1 MEQKIWGFGKH
12 LAILNLAFLYIL
24 VGETSLKQ
32 KQIVLAQIV
41 PDNTLGE
48 ETSIVTFEETSSD
61 RIEGGAT
68 RGSNLFHSFSE
79 FNVNA
84 DRSVYF
90 NNPAGIENI
99 FSRVTGNNS
108 SDISG
113 KLGVDGSANLF
124 LINPNGILF
133 GANASLDLKGSFVA
147 STARSLIFDN
157 GFAFDTANPQ
167 SPPLLTINV
176 PIGLQFGSS
185 PGKIINYANP
195 GLQLSEYQTLALIGG
210 EINFIG
216 GSINVPS
223 GRMELGSVAGGERV
237 NLTPVEY
244 GFAVGYEGVQNFAD
258 IELSDLAKV
267 DASWDISNS
276 QEGGDYSGS
285 GGEIAV
291 QARNVKLT
299 GGSQILSNTFGEM
312 DGGSIFLSASESVEL
327 SGSAGIDG
335 PFDSFFSQALGIKI
349 PIKTSISTTTFGK
362 GSSGNISINT
372 QKLLVR
378 DGGEINAE
386 SSGEGNGGTLF
397 VRASGSVEVAG
408 ETPIPQGQKL
418 AIPPPLGFPEQ
429 FFITINATSNLSTS
443 SSVFGGSAGNLSID
457 TGNLIVRDGAL
468 ISTNPFG
475 PGNGGNLAIKAGDSI
490 ILRGNSLDGV
500 VPSVITTTAFGSGN
514 AGNLMIQTGK
524 LTVSDGGFVV
534 ATTTAAGKGG
544 NLKIDARQIEL
555 IGADGLQTGISAGST
570 GSGNAGDLTLTTDR
584 LIIRDGAELQV
595 NASSTG
601 STGQLSVSA
610 NSLELDNGKVTA
622 ESASGNGG
630 NINLDIRD
638 ILLLRDRS
646 SISTTAGT
654 QMTGGN
660 GGNINLNANFIVAIP
675 QENSDISANAF
686 SGNGGNIQIASSNIF
701 GIEFRSEPTNL
712 SDITVSSKFG
722 IDGVVELNLLEI
734 DPSQNLV
741 ALPTEV
747 VDASRLIAQNC
758 SSQLANDNKLS
769 EFVITGRGGLPPNP
783 TGPLKSDSLLVG
795 WVERDLSAKKER
807 FINVDRLNSP
817 QTIVEAR
824 GWLVKPD
831 GQIILA
837 IDKNEKSV
845 ETYSYCQ

>member
-1 MEQKIWGFGKH
+1 MGQKNWELGKQ
-12 LAILNLAFLYIL
+12 LVIFNLAFLYIL
-24 VGETSLKQ
+24 LGETSLKQ

-48 ETSIVTFEETSSD
+48 ERSIVTSEGDSSD
-61 RIEGGAT
+61 RIEGGAA
-68 RGSNLFHSFSE
+68 RGANLFHSFSE
-79 FNVNA
+79 FNVNV

-113 KLGVDGSANLF
+113 KLGVVGNANLF

-133 GANASLDLKGSFVA
+133 GPNASLDLKGSFIA

-167 SPPLLTINV
+167 SPPLLNINV

-185 PGKIINYANP
+185 PGKITNYANP
-195 GLQLSEYQTLALIGG
+195 GLRLAEYQTLALIGG
-210 EINFIG
+210 EIDFIG
-216 GSINVPS
+216 GSVNVPS
-223 GRMELGSVAGGERV
+223 GRIEFGSIAGGDRV
-237 NLTPVEY
+237 SLTPVEY
-244 GFAVGYEGVQNFAD
+244 GFALGYEGVQNFAD
-258 IELSDLAKV
+258 IQLSDLAKV
-267 DASWDISNS
+267 DASGIN
-276 QEGGDYSGS
+276 QFSGN

-291 QARNVKLT
+291 QARNLKLT
-299 GGSQILSNTFGEM
+299 GGSQILSNTFGETN
-312 DGGSIFLSASESVEL
+312 GGTIVINTSESVEL

-349 PIKTSISTTTFGK
+349 PIKTSISTTTLGK

-386 SSGEGNGGTLF
+386 SSGEGNGGNLF
-397 VRASGSVEVAG
+397 VRASDSVEVAG
-408 ETPIPQGQKL
+408 ETLIPQGQKL
-418 AIPPPLGFPEQ
+418 AIPPPLGFSEQ

-475 PGNGGNLAIKAGDSI
+475 PGKGGNLAIKAADSI
-490 ILRGNSLDGV
+490 TLRGNSLDGL
-500 VPSVITTTAFGSGN
+500 VPTAITTTAFGSGN
-514 AGNLMIQTGK
+514 AGDLMIQTRN
-524 LTVSDGGFVV
+524 LTLSEGGLVV
-534 ATTTAAGKGG
+534 TSTITNGDGG
-544 NLKIDARQIEL
+544 NLKIDATEKIEL
-555 IGADGLQTGISAGST
+555 IGSEGVATTISAGSI
-570 GSGNAGDLTLTTDR
+570 GAGNAGDLTLTTDR
-584 LIIRDGAELQV
+584 LIIRSGAELNV
-595 NASSTG
+595 NGRGTG
-601 STGQLSVSA
+601 SPGELSLSA
-610 NSLELDNGKVTA
+610 NSIELNNGKITA

-630 NINLDIRD
+630 NINLNVRD
-638 ILLLRDRS
+638 ILLLQNES